1 MKIAAGIGC
10 RQANV
15 SEKME
20 AAFEGRQ
27 IKGIKMMNDGVEVCQ
42 ARRSETMESKAVRQG
57 RSRRSKLAS
66 RGDRDADQKKPK
78 VWTCARQ

>member
-1 MKIAAGIGC
+1 M
-10 RQANV
+10 

-42 ARRSETMESKAVRQG
+42 AVMSETMESKAVRQW
-57 RSRRSKLAS
+57 RLRRSKLGS
-66 RGDRDADQKKPK
+66 RDDRDADQEKSK
-78 VWTCARQ
+78 VGHVLANKTYLFVL